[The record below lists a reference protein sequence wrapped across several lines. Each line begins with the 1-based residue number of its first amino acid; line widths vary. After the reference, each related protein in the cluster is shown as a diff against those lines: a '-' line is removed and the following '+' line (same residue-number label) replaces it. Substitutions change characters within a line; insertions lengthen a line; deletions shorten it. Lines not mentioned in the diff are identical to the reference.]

1 MPGYSQG
8 DYQVPAPYT
17 AVMSPQRARSLA
29 QGPEVNAA
37 QAYGN
42 AYGMQHAGGRQ
53 MNGADGAR
61 YPAGYVQPYQ

>member
-17 AVMSPQRARSLA
+17 AVLSPQRAVSMA
-29 QGPEVNAA
+29 QGPELNPA

-42 AYGMQHAGGRQ
+42 AYGMQHPGRQ
-53 MNGADGAR
+53 MSPADGAR
-61 YPAGYVQPYQ
+61 YPGAYVQPYQ